1 MKYRSFGAT
10 DLCVSERGFGAW
22 AIGGASYGRVD
33 PGDALRALSRSEEL
47 GCNFVDTAAVYGT
60 SESLLGQFLPDRRHR
75 WLVASKYSG
84 QPPDMTTCLEQQL
97 RRLRTDRVDFYQL
110 HWTPTSDQQGLYDEL
125 DALKRA
131 GKIRYAGVSLYSTA
145 EIDEVIDR
153 PVIDG
158 IQVRFGLLDPDPL
171 LRRLAALGRRR
182 LAVVVRSVLKDG
194 FLTGKYSERAT
205 FPDPSD
211 QRHKWSAPRVAD
223 TARQAAT
230 FGFVADEAGSMAAGA
245 IAYPLSFPEVS
256 TVILSTKSRPQAEEN
271 FGAAIPE
278 QLTGETLRRIART
291 QRALGVD
298 PASRPIRIWRRARR
312 ILSRSPWRA

>member
-131 GKIRYAGVSLYSTA
+131 GKIRYAGVSLYSAA
-145 EIDEVIDR
+145 EIDEVIDL

-194 FLTGKYSERAT
+194 FLTGKYSDARDV
-205 FPDPSD
+205 PGSIG
-211 QRHKWSAPRVAD
+211 SAPQMVGAARCRHGAASGGVWLRRRRGGVDGRRCNRVSAL
-223 TARQAAT
+223 
-230 FGFVADEAGSMAAGA
+230 VSGSVHRDSLDKELAQ
-245 IAYPLSFPEVS
+245 S
-256 TVILSTKSRPQAEEN
+256 EEN
-271 FGAAIPE
+271 FGAAVPS
-278 QLTGETLRRIART
+278 QLSAEMLRRIDRT
-291 QRALGVD
+291 QRAVGVN
-298 PASRPIRIWRRARR
+298 PVSRPFRLWRRAKR
-312 ILSRSPWRA
+312 ILTRSPWRA